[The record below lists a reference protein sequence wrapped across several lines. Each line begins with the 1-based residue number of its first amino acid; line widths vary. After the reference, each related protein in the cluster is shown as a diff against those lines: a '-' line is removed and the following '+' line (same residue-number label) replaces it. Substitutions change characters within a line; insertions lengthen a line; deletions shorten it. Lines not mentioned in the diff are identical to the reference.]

1 MLTFEL
7 AFELTETQTR
17 APGRPGRFR
26 KRSQGGR
33 LLGNEAGS
41 CPPTPG
47 GAVLLPPLAPQP
59 GCRAAAG
66 VHPMASDIGL
76 VSSSHACIYLII
88 MLTSRPV
95 PV

>member
-17 APGRPGRFR
+17 APGRLGRFR

-41 CPPTPG
+41 CPQ
-47 GAVLLPPLAPQP
+47 PLGMLYCSRPWHHSPDAEQ
-59 GCRAAAG
+59 R
-66 VHPMASDIGL
+66 L
-76 VSSSHACIYLII
+76 VSAPW
-88 MLTSRPV
+88 PV
-95 PV
+95 T